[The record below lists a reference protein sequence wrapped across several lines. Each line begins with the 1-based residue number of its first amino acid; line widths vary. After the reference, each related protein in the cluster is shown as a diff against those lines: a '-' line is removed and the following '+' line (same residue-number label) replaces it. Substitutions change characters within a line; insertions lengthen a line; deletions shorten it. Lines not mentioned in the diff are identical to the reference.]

1 MEYLSDIELYIC
13 SIHSVTDNEFEISGE
28 EFHHAVNV
36 MRNKIGGQIFAT
48 NGIGKIFAGKII
60 EIGKENLKAEIFKF
74 YSYENELENFTFC
87 IPNLK
92 NPERLKFALEKC
104 TELGVTDFIIFNSE
118 RTLNKTI
125 NLSRLEK
132 IVLAAMKQS
141 LRSFIPT
148 VKIAKSIIELIKDD
162 NELIIFDQS
171 SKRKLNKFNFDRRKH
186 YLFIFG
192 PEGSLSENELKII
205 NTQFVFNLG
214 NHRLR
219 SETAI
224 VKCASVLSLSVSND

>member
-1 MEYLSDIELYIC
+1 MEYLSNIELYIC
-13 SIHSVTDNEFEISGE
+13 SIHSVADNDFEISGE

-36 MRNKIGGQIFAT
+36 MRNKIGDQIFAT
-48 NGIGKIFAGKII
+48 DGNGKIFAGKII

-74 YSYENELENFTFC
+74 YTYTNELENFTFY

-104 TELGVTDFIIFNSE
+104 TELGITNFIIFNSE

-132 IVLAAMKQS
+132 IVIAAMKQS
-141 LRSFIPT
+141 LRSFIPK
-148 VKIAKSIIELIKDD
+148 VKIAKSVTELFKSEY
-162 NELIIFDQS
+162 ELIIFDQS
-171 SKRKLNKFNFDRRKH
+171 SKQKLNEFNFDMEKN
-186 YLFIFG
+186 YLLIFG

-224 VKCASVLSLSVSND
+224 VKCASILSLLVIND